1 MRIGIMLRH
10 IGEAGGIVTYSQ
22 NLLQGF
28 FRVAPQHEYH
38 LFYSDPDHL
47 GRYAGQDC
55 VREHLLAAKGK
66 FLWDQWAVPRA
77 ARRLGLDII
86 FNPKLSIPVKAD
98 QPCIL
103 VLRPEQ
109 FVHPELFPW
118 LDRQYFKT
126 FIPLY
131 CRAARFI
138 LAPTHQAAKD
148 IVQYIGA
155 DPAKM
160 VTVHE
165 AAGEHFFAPP
175 PPPAELER
183 IRRKYRLP
191 ERYVLFVGGLTPLKN
206 FERLVRAFAL
216 VRQSEDIELVV
227 VGFKRWK
234 FEQDIAFAQNHPIS
248 QHIHFP
254 GFVEDLDL
262 PWVYHMAAVLFF
274 PSIYE
279 GFGIPV
285 CEAFATGCPVIA
297 ANRGCSP
304 EVAGDAA
311 VLVDPFDVDHMAAG
325 LKRVVS
331 DPALRQELIAKGR
344 QRAPHFRFDRTARQT
359 LDVFEQA
366 LERHPSS

>member
-10 IGEAGGIVTYSQ
+10 IGEAGGIVTYSH

-28 FRVAPQHEYH
+28 FRVAPHNEYH
-38 LFYSDPDHL
+38 LFYNDPKHI
-47 GRYAGQDC
+47 GMYAQHDC
-55 VREHLLAAKGK
+55 VREHLLPGANKL
-66 FLWDQWAVPRA
+66 LWDQWSAPRA
-77 ARRLGLDII
+77 ASRLDLDLI
-86 FNPKLSIPVKAD
+86 FNPKLSIPLFASR
-98 QPCIL
+98 PCIL

-109 FVHPELFPW
+109 FVHPELFRW
-118 LDRQYFKT
+118 LDRKYFKL

-131 CRAARFI
+131 CRAAQYI
-138 LAPTHQAAKD
+138 LAPTRQASRD
-148 IVQYIGA
+148 IVEYIGA

-165 AAGEHFFAPP
+165 AAGEHFFRPP
-175 PPPAELER
+175 PPQAELER
-183 IRRKYRLP
+183 VRKKYGLP

-206 FERLVRAFAL
+206 FERLVKAFAL

-234 FEQDIAFAQNHPIS
+234 FEQDVAFALNHPVS
-248 QHIHFP
+248 EHIHFP

-262 PWVYHMAAVLFF
+262 PWVYHMAQVLFF

-304 EVAGDAA
+304 EVAGQAA
-311 VLVDPFDVDHMAAG
+311 VLVDPFSVENMALG

-331 DPALRQELIAKGR
+331 DQSLRQDLIAKGLA
-344 QRAPHFRFDRTARQT
+344 RATLFRFDRTARQT
-359 LDVFEQA
+359 LEVFQRA
-366 LERHPSS
+366 LIKGS